1 MIYEHTCVWLK
12 RATVAH
18 CTVLSLR
25 RVILTLEKTSLVHEG
40 RLTATGHP
48 SRGSAI
54 VWSTLQVLMWV
65 VPNCVFQRLVVVV
78 AVRQRGIIWGTTMV
92 S

>member
-1 MIYEHTCVWLK
+1 MT
-12 RATVAH
+12 H

-78 AVRQRGIIWGTTMV
+78 VAVRQRGIIWGASMV